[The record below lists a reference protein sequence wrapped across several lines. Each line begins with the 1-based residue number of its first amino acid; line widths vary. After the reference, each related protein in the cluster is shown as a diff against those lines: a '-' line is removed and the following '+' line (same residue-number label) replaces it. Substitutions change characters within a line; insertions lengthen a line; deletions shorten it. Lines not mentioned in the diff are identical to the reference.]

1 MPIATSL
8 RLLAA
13 LVATSVLFASVAEF
27 ELWREHG
34 AALNAN
40 APPEE
45 IMLRGRALAAAI
57 LGLGCGLPLLLLVV
71 LYLRLSAILM
81 RLSALASRIRAGLRE
96 DARPALAPSDEI
108 AALEHAVCALQST
121 TRALGRSNAELEEF
135 AYVVSHDLRSPLRAI
150 QDLAD
155 WTVEDFG
162 HDLPLEA
169 RRNLEQIRSRSD
181 RLSRLLSE
189 LYAYARADAPTSH
202 VGTLDL
208 QVLAANFEELLG
220 RNGQFSIRLRG
231 LPIVRSAVAPIRIIL
246 MNLVSNAITHHDR
259 ASGRIVV
266 ETEDVGSG
274 RITISVKDD
283 GPGIE
288 PIYQERI
295 FGLFRTLRA
304 HEAGATGFGLAYVRK
319 LADRLDGSVTVI
331 SDPSTCRGAEFRLT
345 VPGHLFA
352 QVVTGPVALQT
363 VSERE
368 ELADVAAA

>member
-13 LVATSVLFASVAEF
+13 LVAISVLFASVAEF

-34 AALNAN
+34 AAMTAD

-45 IMLRGRALAAAI
+45 IRLRGRALAAAI
-57 LGLGCGLPLLLLVV
+57 LGLGCGLPLVLLAGLYFRLTSV
-71 LYLRLSAILM
+71 LKRISD
-81 RLSALASRIRAGLRE
+81 LASRIRVGVHG
-96 DARPALAPSDEI
+96 DSRPALPPSDEV
-108 AALEHAVCALQST
+108 AALELAVASLQTT
-121 TRALGRSNAELEEF
+121 TRALRRSNAELEEF

-162 HDLPLEA
+162 HGLPAEA

-189 LYAYARADAPTSH
+189 LYAYARADSPSSQI
-202 VGTLDL
+202 GTLDL
-208 QVLAANFEELLG
+208 QLLAGNFEELLG
-220 RNGQFSIRLRG
+220 RNGQFSIRLQG
-231 LPIVRSAVAPIRIIL
+231 LPIVRAAVAPVRIIL

-259 ASGRIVV
+259 P
-266 ETEDVGSG
+266 SG
-274 RITISVKDD
+274 RITIETEDAGEGRIAISVKDD

-288 PIYQERI
+288 PMYQERI

-304 HEAGATGFGLAYVRK
+304 HETGATGFGLAYVRK
-319 LADRLDGSVTVI
+319 LADRLDGNVAVT
-331 SDPSTCRGAEFRLT
+331 SDPSANRGAEFRLT
-345 VPGHLFA
+345 IPGHLFA
-352 QVVTGPVALQT
+352 QVVTGPAVLQT
-363 VSERE
+363 VSTRE
-368 ELADVAAA
+368 EPKDVAAA